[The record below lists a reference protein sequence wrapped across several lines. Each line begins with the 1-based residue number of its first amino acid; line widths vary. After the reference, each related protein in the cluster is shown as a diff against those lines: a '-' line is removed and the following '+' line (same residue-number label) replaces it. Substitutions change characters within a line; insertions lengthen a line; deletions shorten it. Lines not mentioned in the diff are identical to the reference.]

1 MFGAKIS
8 QIRGIAGAFF
18 VSLRRFAQ
26 KGAIPGLARP
36 EHEPFNT
43 QNVSPTCKSPNS
55 KGPWQITDRYVAVYS
70 IKDLEKLT
78 GIKAHT
84 LRVWEQRYD
93 LVKPQRTETNIR
105 YYEDE
110 DLKFLLNVA
119 LLNKHGYK
127 ISKIA
132 KMSRKAV
139 ADQVAAITDL
149 DIEYGAQL
157 DALTLSMIEM
167 DELKFDRVISANLRQ
182 IGFER
187 TMLEVVY
194 PFLEKLGILWLT
206 GSITPVQE
214 NFISFLIRQK
224 LISAIDGQRLTS
236 NRKARKFMIYL
247 PEGERQE
254 LTLLFLH
261 YLLKVRQFYVIYL
274 GQGISL
280 SDLQD
285 AYRIHRP
292 DFIFTMITESFAR
305 EPVSTYVDRLRNAFP
320 DAQLLLSGYQIIA
333 QGVTS
338 HDNVTTLNSLEE
350 TLQLLEEVATSTK
363 PSASERR

>member
-1 MFGAKIS
+1 MPK
-8 QIRGIAGAFF
+8 
-18 VSLRRFAQ
+18 
-26 KGAIPGLARP
+26 P
-36 EHEPFNT
+36 EPSGRSAN
-43 QNVSPTCKSPNS
+43 NPSA
-55 KGPWQITDRYVAVYS
+55 VAVYS

-93 LVKPQRTETNIR
+93 LVQPQRTASNIR

-127 ISKIA
+127 ISRIA
-132 KMSRKAV
+132 KMSRQDV
-139 ADQVAAITDL
+139 ADQVASIADL
-149 DIEYGAQL
+149 NFEDGAQL

-167 DELKFDRVISANLRQ
+167 DELKFDRVVSANIRQ

-187 TMLEVVY
+187 TMLEVIY
-194 PFLEKLGILWLT
+194 PFLEKLGLLWLT

-214 NFISFLIRQK
+214 NFISYLIRQK
-224 LISAIDGQRLTS
+224 LIRAIDGEPLTT
-236 NRKARKFMIYL
+236 NRRARKFIIYL

-254 LTLLFLH
+254 LTLLFMH
-261 YLLKVRQFYVIYL
+261 YLLKSRQFYVIYL
-274 GQGISL
+274 GQGVSIT
-280 SDLQD
+280 DLQD
-285 AYRIHRP
+285 ASHIHQP

-305 EPVSTYVDRLRNAFP
+305 EPVSTYVDRLRETFP
-320 DAQLLLSGYQIIA
+320 QTQLLLTGYQIVA

-350 TLQLLEEVATSTK
+350 TLQLLQEVGETS
-363 PSASERR
+363 SASSSRH